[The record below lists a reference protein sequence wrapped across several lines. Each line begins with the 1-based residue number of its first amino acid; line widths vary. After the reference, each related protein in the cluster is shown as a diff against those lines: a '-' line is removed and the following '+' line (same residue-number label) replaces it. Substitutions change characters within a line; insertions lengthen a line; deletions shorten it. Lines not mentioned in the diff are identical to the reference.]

1 MLTREKLQRGE
12 GELVAENP
20 LIGLRKRAS
29 HSEKMASEEGISQDE
44 KEFRKTFLAM
54 SEMVKVLY
62 EDYLERKRPVLGD
75 SSKGK
80 SEEEEDHPQI
90 PPSPPSTPPSSP
102 SSSSSSSKSSGKK
115 NVHKNKHEMPL
126 LKLDVKFELPI
137 YDGEV
142 NAEKLDNWIR
152 QMEVYCSVQQIK
164 DEATQ
169 IKLASLRL
177 AGTTLIWWQSK
188 LQKGTQNVGNV
199 FPSWK
204 DFISALRKQFY
215 PLGYKEKAIIEWQSL
230 KLRKGQTVQ
239 EYTDGFRKMALML
252 DIPLQ
257 TQETLMK
264 YIGGLPA
271 HIRNIVFM
279 FGPTNLDEVSV
290 QATYIEAGKAGVSG
304 ESSSSRKE
312 DKRKRHGNGKNANA
326 VTKKEGKPS
335 CKHCKKE
342 GHDEDRCWQLHPEK
356 RPKWFKEKKGTQTV
370 ATTSKPTDLGS
381 DSGDESKIS
390 LVGMT
395 GKNGEE
401 IDCRSNLF
409 HIRVIMRH
417 TKIDTLIDSGSQSNL
432 ISEELVKQLGLK
444 TQTHHKPYTLKWI
457 SNHHQ
462 MHITKQCTIK
472 FAISSKY
479 VDEVTCDVVS
489 LRECGMIL
497 GSPYLFD
504 RKAIFYRTKNQYQFT
519 KAGHDYV
526 VHAHRVKAN
535 KTLQTREQLTNAVQ
549 ACNKPI
555 IVSNEVIDLKQEQNM
570 VVEWKINHKLLQDK
584 LMSCRY
590 LKYISSFA
598 VVFLM
603 LSLAMFSTWMI
614 VASVRCNRVQMANNI
629 LSVVMIVLQLIL
641 MRQVHRTEFRDRE
654 QAGWPIPSL
663 LTGQ

>member
-1 MLTREKLQRGE
+1 
-12 GELVAENP
+12 
-20 LIGLRKRAS
+20 
-29 HSEKMASEEGISQDE
+29 
-44 KEFRKTFLAM
+44 
-54 SEMVKVLY
+54 
-62 EDYLERKRPVLGD
+62 
-75 SSKGK
+75 
-80 SEEEEDHPQI
+80 
-90 PPSPPSTPPSSP
+90 
-102 SSSSSSSKSSGKK
+102 
-115 NVHKNKHEMPL
+115 
-126 LKLDVKFELPI
+126 
-137 YDGEV
+137 
-142 NAEKLDNWIR
+142 
-152 QMEVYCSVQQIK
+152 
-164 DEATQ
+164 
-169 IKLASLRL
+169 
-177 AGTTLIWWQSK
+177 
-188 LQKGTQNVGNV
+188 VGNV

-215 PLGYKEKAIIEWQSL
+215 PLGYKEKEIIEWQSL
-230 KLRKGQTVQ
+230 KLRKGKTMQ

-257 TQETLMK
+257 TKETLMK
-264 YIGGLPA
+264 YIGGLPV

-290 QATYIEAGKAGVSG
+290 QATYIEAGKEGVSG

-312 DKRKRHGNGKNANA
+312 DKRKWHGNGKNENA
-326 VTKKEGKPS
+326 VSKKEGKPS

-342 GHDEDRCWQLHPEK
+342 GHDEERCWQLHPEK
-356 RPKWFKEKKGTQTV
+356 RPKWFKGKKGMQTV
-370 ATTSKPTDLGS
+370 ATTSKPIELGS

-395 GKNGEE
+395 GKNGED
-401 IDCRSNLF
+401 IDCRSKLF

-417 TKIDTLIDSGSQSNL
+417 TKVDTLIDSGSQSNL
-432 ISEELVKQLGLK
+432 ISEELVKKLGLK
-444 TQTHHKPYTLKWI
+444 AQTHHKTYTLKWI

-504 RKAIFYRTKNQYQFT
+504 RKTIFYRTKNQYQFT

-535 KTLQTREQLTNAVQ
+535 KTLQTREQLTNVV
-549 ACNKPI
+549 
-555 IVSNEVIDLKQEQNM
+555 VSNEVIDLKQEQDM
-570 VVEWKINHKLLQDK
+570 VVEWKVNHKLLQDK

-598 VVFLM
+598 VIFLM

-614 VASVRCNRVQMANNI
+614 VASVRCNRVAMTNNI

-641 MRQVHRTEFRDRE
+641 MRQVHRTELRDRE
-654 QAGWPIPSL
+654 QSGWPIPSL
-663 LTGQ
+663 LSGQ